1 MYVQNDTLLLLDVF
15 ENFWN
20 MCLKIY
26 ELDTA
31 RFLTAPGLAV
41 MLNILKNYM
50 AFTMVYHFYQ
60 KE

>member
-20 MCLKIY
+20 MCLEIY

>member
-20 MCLKIY
+20 MCLEIY
-26 ELDTA
+26 ELDTV

>member
-20 MCLKIY
+20 MCLEIY

-50 AFTMVYHFYQ
+50 AFTMVYHFYL